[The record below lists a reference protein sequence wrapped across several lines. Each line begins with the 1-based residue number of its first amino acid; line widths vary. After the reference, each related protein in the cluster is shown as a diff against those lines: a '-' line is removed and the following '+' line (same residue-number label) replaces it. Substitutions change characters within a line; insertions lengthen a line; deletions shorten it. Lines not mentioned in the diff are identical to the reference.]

1 MHLEEALLGVR
12 RQQLLHIANLKLVH
26 FRALLVHFRALLLDD
41 CLDELRQPSL
51 GAR

>member
-1 MHLEEALLGVR
+1 MHLEEALLDVR
-12 RQQLLHIANLKLVH
+12 RQQLLHIANLNLVI
-26 FRALLVHFRALLLDD
+26 FGTLLLRD